1 MGEGMAIIL
10 SAPSGTGKTTTCN
23 RLREKLPDL
32 KVSISHTTRTI
43 RDGEK
48 DGVDY
53 IFIPQ
58 EEFEKKIKENEFLE
72 WARVHSFYY
81 GTSFK
86 SIDLT
91 LKGGHN
97 TLLELDVQGVETLRE
112 MKYQGIYILILP
124 PSIKEMEARLK
135 KRGTDSEDSIRQ
147 RVETGKKEVKKYKMY
162 DYVITNFEIEET
174 VNIILSILQAEK
186 VRAPLYT
193 PTSPDIAELLKD
205 GVN

>member
-1 MGEGMAIIL
+1 MSNGMAIIL
-10 SAPSGTGKTTTCN
+10 SAPSGTGKTTTCKL
-23 RLREKLPDL
+23 LREKLPDL
-32 KVSISHTTRTI
+32 KIAVSHTTRTI
-43 RDGEK
+43 RNGEK

-53 IFIPQ
+53 IFISQ
-58 EEFEKKIKENEFLE
+58 KEFEDKIEDNKFLE
-72 WARVHSFYY
+72 WARVHTYYY
-81 GTSFK
+81 GTSFQ
-86 SIDLT
+86 SIETNIKD
-91 LKGGHN
+91 GN
-97 TLLELDVQGVETLRE
+97 QTLLELDVQGVETLRKME
-112 MKYQGIYILILP
+112 YQGIYILILP

-135 KRGTDSEDSIRQ
+135 KRGTDSEDSIQ
-147 RVETGKKEVKKYKMY
+147 RRIETGKKEVKKYKMY